1 MKLVKSRLLNC
12 TFHSQRS
19 PSGRPWCWLE
29 TPCSSNPQSL
39 QVHSTSSSR
48 MLGCQHWHFSRAKGF
63 RQFCLTSS
71 TAWRQLC
78 RHSHGSSSTM
88 ERALRTQRRS
98 SPTTWSG
105 RPLATGLWEQMP
117 KDTKEGGPNT
127 SWSTFLTVALDRN
140 PTAPLLST
148 TPMPWWQSKSS
159 SSYS

>member
-19 PSGRPWCWLE
+19 PSGRSWCWLE

-48 MLGCQHWHFSRAKGF
+48 MLGCHHWHFSRAKGF

-105 RPLATGLWEQMP
+105 RPLATGLWRGRHP
-117 KDTKEGGPNT
+117 
-127 SWSTFLTVALDRN
+127 LR
-140 PTAPLLST
+140 LLST
-148 TPMPWWQSKSS
+148 GTQRHLSCQPRQCSGGNRNHPAATHD
-159 SSYS
+159 